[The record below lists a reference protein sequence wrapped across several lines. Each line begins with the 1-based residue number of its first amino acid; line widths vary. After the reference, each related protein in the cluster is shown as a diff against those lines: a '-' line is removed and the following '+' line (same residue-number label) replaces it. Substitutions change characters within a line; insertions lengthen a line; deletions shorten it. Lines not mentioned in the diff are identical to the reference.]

1 MPLFAFLTIFR
12 SASPRDM
19 APNQCWARIRCLTK
33 LQQSVK
39 ELEIKSKLCGCVCI
53 CVRACQCARPAC
65 TCALRMCTGL
75 KQMSSHPWLGFQGGI
90 GYMASEAVVVLLDC
104 MWSTLDYDV
113 EFYGVVSLFYT
124 VMFVMA
130 CHLFAAA

>member
-1 MPLFAFLTIFR
+1 
-12 SASPRDM
+12 
-19 APNQCWARIRCLTK
+19 
-33 LQQSVK
+33 
-39 ELEIKSKLCGCVCI
+39 
-53 CVRACQCARPAC
+53 
-65 TCALRMCTGL
+65 
-75 KQMSSHPWLGFQGGI
+75 
-90 GYMASEAVVVLLDC
+90 MASEAVVVLLDC